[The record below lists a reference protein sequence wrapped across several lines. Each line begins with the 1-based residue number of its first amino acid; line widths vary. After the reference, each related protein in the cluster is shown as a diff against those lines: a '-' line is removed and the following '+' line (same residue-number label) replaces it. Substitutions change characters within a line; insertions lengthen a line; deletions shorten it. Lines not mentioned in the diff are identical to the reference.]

1 MSALRR
7 SRRLLFAA
15 LGVAGALALWSARSS
30 SKPAAAPEEKPN
42 VIVVTIDTLR
52 ADHLGCY
59 GYTAAQ
65 TPAIDALARAG
76 VRFTQAYTPV
86 PITLPAHAAL
96 FTGSFPMATGMHDFS
111 GNKLPGSA
119 VTLARVL
126 RDQGY
131 TTAAFLGAAV
141 LDSRFGLNQG
151 FDTYF
156 DHFDFSRLLETNL
169 DQMERRGDVVVDE
182 ALSWLK
188 RPPHRPFF
196 LWVHL
201 YDPHFPYTPPEPY
214 ASRFRAHPYDG
225 EIAFDD
231 AQVGRLMA
239 ALKDQ
244 RIYDPSLIVLA
255 GDHGEGLGEHGEKTH
270 GFFIYN
276 STLHVP
282 LIFKVPGAAPRVVE
296 DEVSLVDVMPTVLQ
310 ALKAPVPSTVQGRSL
325 LSQMGGRPGAAP
337 SSLYAETFLPLL
349 HFRWN
354 QLRSLQSRGMKYID
368 APAPEIYNT
377 RTDPG
382 ELKNLYASRQSM
394 GHEMRD
400 RLNGLVRRLTPAAG
414 AAGAE
419 SELTDPAL
427 LERLKSLGYV
437 AVSAGTFA
445 EAGGK
450 PLPDPKDRIQVYELV
465 SEALADSQHGRYQE
479 SLAKLQ
485 QAEKTET
492 ASLTINYLV
501 ALNYF
506 RLRDYRRSVERLQAT
521 LRIDPKF
528 ALAAYYLG
536 LAQVQTSDLD
546 GAIISFER
554 AFDLDATNFMAA
566 FNLGAAYL
574 KKGRTEEALQ
584 KFQRSVEINPNY
596 AQGQAAL
603 GEMYLYLKRP
613 EDAARALER
622 AVELAPR
629 IVKAHENLARAY
641 EALGRTADARRE
653 MDRAKQAA
661 GEK

>member
-1 MSALRR
+1 VSAVRR
-7 SRRLLFAA
+7 PLGLLLAA
-15 LGVAGALALWSARSS
+15 LGMAGALALWSARLSS
-30 SKPAAAPEEKPN
+30 NPAAAPDEKPN

-59 GYTAAQ
+59 GYAAAQ
-65 TPAIDALARAG
+65 TPTIDALARAG
-76 VRFTQAYTPV
+76 VRFTHAYTPV
-86 PITLPAHAAL
+86 PITLPSHSAL

-111 GNKLPGSA
+111 GNKLPTSS
-119 VTLARVL
+119 VTLAKVL

-131 TTAAFLGAAV
+131 TTAAFIGAAV

-151 FDTYF
+151 FETYF
-156 DHFDFSRLLETNL
+156 DYFDFSRLDETSL
-169 DQMERRGDVVVDE
+169 DLIERRGDVVVDE
-182 ALSWLK
+182 VLSWLK
-188 RPPHRPFF
+188 RPPRRPFF

-225 EIAFDD
+225 EIAFAD
-231 AQVGRLMA
+231 AQLGRLMA

-244 RIYDPSLIVLA
+244 RIYDQALIVLA

-282 LIFKVPGAAPRVVE
+282 LIFKTPGAVPRVVE
-296 DEVSLVDVMPTVLQ
+296 DEVSLVDVMPTILQ
-310 ALKAPVPSTVQGRSL
+310 ALKAPIPAAVQGRSL
-325 LSQMGGRPGAAP
+325 LSQIGGQPGAAP
-337 SSLYAETFLPLL
+337 SSLYAETYLPLL

-368 APAPEIYNT
+368 APTPEIYNT
-377 RTDPG
+377 RADPR
-382 ELKNLYASRQSM
+382 ELKNLYTSRQSL
-394 GHEMRD
+394 GHEMGD
-400 RLNGLVRRLTPAAG
+400 RLNGLVRRLTPASG
-414 AAGAE
+414 AAGAG

-450 PLPDPKDRIQVYELV
+450 SLPDPKTRIQIYELV
-465 SEALADSQHGRYQE
+465 SEALSDSQHGRYQE

-492 ASLTINYLV
+492 NSLTINYLT

-506 RLRDYRRSVERLQAT
+506 RLHDVRRAVERLQVT
-521 LRIDPKF
+521 LGIDPKF

-536 LAQVQTSDLD
+536 LAQVQLNDLD

-554 AFDLDATNFMAA
+554 ALDLDPTNFNAA

-584 KFQRSVEINPNY
+584 KFQRSVEVNPNY
-596 AQGQAAL
+596 AQGQEAL

-622 AVELAPR
+622 AVELEPR
-629 IVKAHENLARAY
+629 MAKAHENLARAY
-641 EALGRTADARRE
+641 EALGRKAEAERE
-653 MDRAKQAA
+653 FERAKAP
-661 GEK
+661 

>member
-1 MSALRR
+1 VSAVPRR
-7 SRRLLFAA
+7 SRRLLLAA

-30 SKPAAAPEEKPN
+30 SKPAAPDGKPN

-52 ADHLGCY
+52 VDRLGCY
-59 GYTAAQ
+59 GYAAAQ
-65 TPAIDALARAG
+65 TPTIDALARTG

-86 PITLPAHAAL
+86 PITLPAHSAL

-111 GNKLPGSA
+111 GNKLPGSS
-119 VTLARVL
+119 VTLAKVL
-126 RDQGY
+126 REQGY
-131 TTAAFLGAAV
+131 TTAGFIGAAV

-151 FDTYF
+151 FETYF
-156 DHFDFSRLLETNL
+156 DYFDYSRLDETSL
-169 DQMERRGDVVVDE
+169 DLIERRGDVVVDE

-188 RPPHRPFF
+188 RPPRRPFF
-196 LWVHL
+196 LWLHL

-214 ASRFRAHPYDG
+214 ASRFRTHPYDG
-225 EIAFDD
+225 EIAFAD
-231 AQVGRLMA
+231 AQLGRLIA

-282 LIFKVPGAAPRVVE
+282 LIFKVPGAAPRIVE

-310 ALKAPVPSTVQGRSL
+310 ALKAPVPSAVQGRSL
-325 LSQMGGRPGAAP
+325 LSQIGGRPAAAP

-377 RTDPG
+377 RADPR
-382 ELKNLYASRQSM
+382 ELKNLYASRQAL

-437 AVSAGTFA
+437 AVSAGTFT

-485 QAEKTET
+485 QAEKIET

-521 LRIDPKF
+521 LRIHPKF

-536 LAQVQTSDLD
+536 LAQVQVNDLD
-546 GAIISFER
+546 GAVISFEH
-554 AFDLDATNFMAA
+554 AFDLDATNFNAA

-574 KKGRTEEALQ
+574 KQGRTEDALQ

-596 AQGQAAL
+596 APGQAAL
-603 GEMYLYLKRP
+603 GEIYLYLKRP

-629 IVKAHENLARAY
+629 MAKAHQNLARAY
-641 EALGRTADARRE
+641 EALGRPADARRE

-661 GEK
+661 SDK